1 VGEDLDVVPKSV
13 PQGVMPVAQHPEAT
27 ACAMKFPGACSHGTF
42 EGGIGHN
49 LPQEAPDAYAD
60 AEVGGCGT

>member
-1 VGEDLDVVPKSV
+1 
-13 PQGVMPVAQHPEAT
+13 MPVAHHPEAT
-27 ACAMKFPGACSHGTF
+27 GCAMKFPGACSHGTF

-49 LPQEAPDAYAD
+49 LPQEAPDAYAH

>member
-1 VGEDLDVVPKSV
+1 
-13 PQGVMPVAQHPEAT
+13 
-27 ACAMKFPGACSHGTF
+27 MKFPGAYSHGTF

-60 AEVGGCGT
+60 AEVGGRRT

>member
-1 VGEDLDVVPKSV
+1 
-13 PQGVMPVAQHPEAT
+13 
-27 ACAMKFPGACSHGTF
+27 MKFAGTYSNGTF

-60 AEVGGCGT
+60 AEVGGRRT